1 MRGLTAR
8 QETVVAFLQRHFR
21 RHGKA
26 PTYREIARHI
36 GRDVRAAYQHV
47 QALERKGVLER
58 RAGGIRLLGDYDPPR
73 GIPVL
78 GRVAAG
84 APILAVENIE
94 EHVDIERELRGGQGG
109 PGETGEITDDLFL
122 LRVRGDSMT
131 DAGISDGDLVL
142 VRAQPEVRDGEIAAV
157 VIGEEATVKRVRLE
171 RNSVRLE
178 PANRRYRPMTVGPE
192 DDVRIAGKV
201 LMSIRRF

>member
-8 QETVVAFLQRHFR
+8 QETVVAFIQRHVR

-58 RAGGIRLLGDYDPPR
+58 RDHGIRLLGDYDPPR

-94 EHVDIERELRGGQGG
+94 EHVELFDDIERELQGGGGG
-109 PGETGEITDDLFL
+109 PGETGDLFM
-122 LRVRGDSMT
+122 LRVRGDSMI

-142 VRAQPEVRDGEIAAV
+142 VRAQREDSDGEIAAV
-157 VIGEEATVKRVRLE
+157 VIGEEATVKRVRLGP
-171 RNSVRLE
+171 NSLRLE
-178 PANRRYRPMTVGPE
+178 PANESYRPIIVGPE

-201 LMSIRRF
+201 IMSIRRF

>member
-8 QETVVAFLQRHFR
+8 QETVVAFIQRHVR

-58 RAGGIRLLGDYDPPR
+58 RAHGIRLLGDYDPPR
-73 GIPVL
+73 GIPVI

-94 EHVDIERELRGGQGG
+94 EHVDIERELGGGWDQS
-109 PGETGEITDDLFL
+109 TDDLFM
-122 LRVRGDSMT
+122 LRVRGDSMI

-157 VIGEEATVKRVRLE
+157 VIGEEATVKRVRLG
-171 RNSVRLE
+171 RGRLQLE
-178 PANRRYRPMTVGPE
+178 PANSRYRPIIVGPE